1 MNILTAPM
9 SNRLTQHTDTTMPLS
24 EEKKVET
31 RDRLDRDPD
40 FREEFLVSARNMY
53 VKAMAFEAALAS
65 EIERF
70 EKILGADPGTYEF
83 EESEADEID
92 IFERILDAYDNQLLL
107 DEKNAST
114 IN

>member
-1 MNILTAPM
+1 
-9 SNRLTQHTDTTMPLS
+9 MPLS
-24 EEKKVET
+24 EEKKNET
-31 RDRLDRDPD
+31 RDRLNRDPD

-53 VKAMAFEAALAS
+53 VKAMTFDTTLTA

-70 EKILGADPGTYEF
+70 EKILGAEPDSYEF
-83 EESEADEID
+83 EEAEADEID
-92 IFERILDAYDNQLLL
+92 IFERILDAYDNQMLL